1 MYDWHIKS
9 LTIPINGVLAGFI
22 HTKSFHKAVLT
33 VTNSDLTFD
42 LMWHFIA
49 ESRGSDIWWLSDKIE
64 YEFEYECS
72 H

>member
-42 LMWHFIA
+42 LMLHFID
-49 ESRGSDIWWLSDKIE
+49 ESRGSDIW
-64 YEFEYECS
+64 
-72 H
+72 